1 VSPRALALPLALF
14 LGLSLTLTA
23 CGDDSTPAVG
33 ADAVHVSGDV
43 GKAPQVTF
51 SRQMS
56 GVTTVSDKTLVEG
69 DGAQV
74 AEGDKIDAQIWI
86 GNGFS
91 KQKAYSTYDSG
102 SPQTLTVDS
111 KNLSKVFLAGLLG
124 HTIGSRVL
132 VTGPASAAF
141 GSQGNPQ
148 IGIGNKDPIA
158 VVVDIIDEYTPPKPK
173 DVKPS
178 ALPTLVEK
186 KGDPTG
192 FDFAG
197 VDKPQA
203 GGDLLRVVLKEG
215 KGATVTQDMTVTADY
230 LGEVYGAK
238 KPFDESYSKKPVDF
252 PLSNVVQGWTYGLDG
267 LKVGS
272 RVLLQIPPDLG
283 YGAQGQPSAGIP
295 ANATLYF
302 VIDIVKAK

>member
-1 VSPRALALPLALF
+1 MSPRALALPLAL
-14 LGLSLTLTA
+14 LVGLSLTLTS
-23 CGDDSTPAVG
+23 CGDDSAPSTG
-33 ADAVHVSGDV
+33 TDAVHVTGEV
-43 GKAPQVTF
+43 GKEPQVTF
-51 SRQMS
+51 SRQLT
-56 GVTTVSDKTLVEG
+56 GITTVSSRTLVEG
-69 DGAQV
+69 DGAKV
-74 AEGDKIDAQIWI
+74 EEGDKVDAQIWI

-91 KQKAYSTYDSG
+91 RQKAYSSYDNA

-111 KNLSKVFLAGLLG
+111 ENLSKMFLAGLLD

-141 GSQGNPQ
+141 GSEGNPQ
-148 IGIGNKDPIA
+148 IGIGNKDPVV
-158 VVVDIIDEYTPPKPK
+158 VVVDILGEYTPPKPR

-178 ALPTLVEK
+178 ALPRLEEK

-192 FDFAG
+192 FDFSG
-197 VDKPQA
+197 VDKPKPD
-203 GGDLLRVVLKEG
+203 GDLLRAVLRQG
-215 KGATVTQDMTVTADY
+215 TGATVTQDMTVTADY

-252 PLSNVVQGWTYGLDG
+252 PLSNVVQGWTYGLEG

-283 YGAQGQPSAGIP
+283 YGAEGQPSAGIP